1 MQTREVVL
9 PLTAMPLH
17 KNAAE
22 IRTST
27 RVMCL
32 CYNNQ
37 QKFYFILQI
46 WHMIHGNHD
55 SRPWRR
61 GLQHRPCKLAPS
73 PLGLP
78 RCLLIIVVI
87 IGTVASPQNDLD
99 EWHISTDQPVNGD
112 CCQSESDPASCL
124 LSDSTTRPTYYHAR
138 SLSDHA
144 TSSPATV
151 AGMQHVSWF
160 SHLTITSIIK

>member
-1 MQTREVVL
+1 MRTREVVL

-87 IGTVASPQNDLD
+87 IRTVASPQNDLD
-99 EWHISTDQPVNGD
+99 ERHISTDQPVNGD

-124 LSDSTTRPTYYHAR
+124 LSDSTTRPTYYQCETTEWPR
-138 SLSDHA
+138 NQQSSYCCWNA
-144 TSSPATV
+144 TCVVIFTPHDY
-151 AGMQHVSWF
+151 QHN
-160 SHLTITSIIK
+160 